1 MQFKKQ
7 ILKDAVKGK
16 IFGVQFVKAD
26 GEPRT
31 MACRIP
37 TAPKWFTGTGKEA
50 SDETLAVL
58 DLHKMQWRS
67 FRFDRLY
74 SVTCMGQTFI
84 NHDIKI

>member
-7 ILKDAVKGK
+7 LLKDAVKGK
-16 IFGVQFVKAD
+16 FFSVVFVKAN
-26 GEPRT
+26 GETRK
-31 MACRIP
+31 MNCRIP
-37 TAPKWFTGTGKEA
+37 TDSKWFTGTGKEA